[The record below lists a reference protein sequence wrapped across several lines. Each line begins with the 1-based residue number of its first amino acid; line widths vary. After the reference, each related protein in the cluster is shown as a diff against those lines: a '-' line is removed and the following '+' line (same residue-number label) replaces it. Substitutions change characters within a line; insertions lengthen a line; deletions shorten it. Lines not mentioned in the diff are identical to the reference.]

1 MDARSG
7 VPKKESHMFEYYLS
21 GKGMKM
27 YMDIPLEGVNR
38 FVNGFVERIQGA
50 CRYPNEPTPMQNE
63 PQ

>member
-1 MDARSG
+1 VRLG
-7 VPKKESHMFEYYLS
+7 VPKKESHMSEYYLS

-27 YMDIPLEGVNR
+27 YMDIPLEGANH
-38 FVNGFVERIQGA
+38 FVNGFKEHHQRA

>member
-1 MDARSG
+1 
-7 VPKKESHMFEYYLS
+7 MFEYYLS

-27 YMDIPLEGVNR
+27 YMDIPLEGINR
-38 FVNGFVERIQGA
+38 FVNGFVERVQGA